1 MSGIHQYIKDL
12 DPILLYTFDP
22 LNSFLDLDSCTGFY
36 INSTETEFPP
46 LELKNSGIY
55 FKEPFLKFIKIKI
68 KIIFSKKKVLHSKI
82 SVFECP
88 EYLRT
93 FY

>member
-55 FKEPFLKFIKIKI
+55 FKEPFLKFIMPALSYIENNGAKKS
-68 KIIFSKKKVLHSKI
+68 FSMGI
-82 SVFECP
+82 S
-88 EYLRT
+88 
-93 FY
+93 